1 MTDSEL
7 EVYLSE
13 NNDERVESAKE
24 EQEAIGAVP
33 GRPLRFTW
41 LKVSATIEMWAATE
55 KPVSQRPKEE
65 RLPKGGLFVRGSAVL
80 EMKKMLKKMKARQ

>member
-1 MTDSEL
+1 M
-7 EVYLSE
+7 
-13 NNDERVESAKE
+13 
-24 EQEAIGAVP
+24 
-33 GRPLRFTW
+33 
-41 LKVSATIEMWAATE
+41 KVSATIEMWAATE